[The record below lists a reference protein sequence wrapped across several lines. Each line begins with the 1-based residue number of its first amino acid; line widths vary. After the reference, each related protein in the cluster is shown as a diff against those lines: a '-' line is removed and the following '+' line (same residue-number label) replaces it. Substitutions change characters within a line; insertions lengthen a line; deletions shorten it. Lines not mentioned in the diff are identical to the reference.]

1 MTAINQIN
9 GIFLKLIISVLL
21 VLVTLQPAYA
31 GGVEDDSKNTIIVT
45 ADGIAKVIDLN
56 GKILLS
62 PLDRNIEKGEIKFG
76 VTLTDA
82 STFKINNV
90 NRNLSH
96 YRGGK
101 VCVNDNMN
109 TGIRNFYLYPYDEE
123 NQHNYCLVEIK

>member
-1 MTAINQIN
+1 MTAINKIN

-21 VLVTLQPAYA
+21 VLVTLQTAYA

-56 GKILLS
+56 GKILLL

-76 VTLTDA
+76 ATLIDA
-82 STFKINNV
+82 STNQINNV
-90 NRNLSH
+90 NRNPSH

-109 TGIRNFYLYPYDEE
+109 TGIRNFYFYPYDEE
-123 NQHNYCLVEIK
+123 NQHNYCFVEIK

>member
-1 MTAINQIN
+1 MTAINKIN

-21 VLVTLQPAYA
+21 VLVTLQTAYA

-76 VTLTDA
+76 ATLTDA
-82 STFKINNV
+82 STNQINNV

-123 NQHNYCLVEIK
+123 NQHNYCFVEIK